1 MKILVL
7 SGSPHKNGS
16 SICMAQTFCAA
27 LGGDVSYF
35 YAYDNTVAPC
45 IDCGRCAQESGCSL
59 DDGGAALLHAIDE
72 ADVIVLASPVYF
84 SDLTGPMISAAS
96 RLQYLWMRRRGGET
110 VLSPKPRRGV
120 ILLAGG
126 GSGKPDRALAN
137 ARCYLH
143 QLGVQICAEICSL
156 DTDRTP
162 VRDDHAAMAAIR
174 GAAEEMR
181 RETPFEKGVSRTLPE
196 NLYGN

>member
-16 SICMAQTFCAA
+16 STFMAQTFCDA
-27 LGGDVSYF
+27 LGGDTAYF
-35 YAYDNTVAPC
+35 YAYDGTVAPC
-45 IDCGRCAQESGCSL
+45 IDCGRCARMSGCSIG
-59 DDGGAALLHAIDE
+59 DGGAALLSAIDE

-84 SDLTGPMISAAS
+84 SDLPGPMISAAS
-96 RLQYLWMRRRGGET
+96 RLQYLWMRRRAGEEILT
-110 VLSPKPRRGV
+110 PKKRRGV

-143 QLGVQICAEICSL
+143 QLGVQICAEIFSL

-162 VRDDHAAMAAIR
+162 VRDDRTAMAAIR
-174 GAAEEMR
+174 DAAEEMR
-181 RETPFEKGVSRTLPE
+181 RGETAGNPF
-196 NLYGN
+196 

>member
-16 SICMAQTFCAA
+16 STCMAQTFCAA
-27 LGGDVSYF
+27 LDGDVSYF

-45 IDCGRCAQESGCSL
+45 IDCGVCARTDGCSIR
-59 DDGGAALLHAIDE
+59 DGAADLLRQIDG

-96 RLQYLWMRRRGGET
+96 RLQYLWMRRQAGD
-110 VLSPKPRRGV
+110 VPLSPKMRRGV
-120 ILLAGG
+120 ILLSGG
-126 GSGKPDRALAN
+126 GNGKPDRALAN

-143 QLGVQICAEICSL
+143 QLGVKICAEICSL

-162 VRDDHAAMAAIR
+162 VQEDAAAMAAIR
-174 GAAEEMR
+174 DAAEEIR
-181 RETPFEKGVSRTLPE
+181 REIL
-196 NLYGN
+196 